1 MQQDELNSNKS
12 LGQLIEK
19 IVEKGSLSQ
28 EDQNEINS
36 VALRGNLRSED
47 VAAMG
52 SLTEL
57 ITSGRINVI

>member
-1 MQQDELNSNKS
+1 MQQDELNNNKT

-28 EDQNEINS
+28 DDQNEINS
-36 VALRGNLRSED
+36 LALRGNLRSEE

-57 ITSGRINVI
+57 ITTGRINVI

>member
-57 ITSGRINVI
+57 ITTGRINVI